1 VTRINLLPQ
10 RREAKGGGPD
20 LQQGWILAVLGV
32 VVAEIVA
39 LFLFHQVKRE
49 ELAKQIRTNNEL
61 TSQIEQ
67 IKKTVA
73 NHAEI
78 KAQLETLRAREDAI
92 SKLQQARTGP
102 TAVLLELS
110 RVLTSGHGPT
120 IEPDALAQLR
130 RDNPTAAYNP
140 GWDPKRLWLT
150 TFQETDRVVRIQG
163 LARDGDDVSELARR
177 LTLSMYF
184 TDLKLLPAS
193 KTTDSETKVDL
204 IGFQLQ
210 AKMRY

>member
-1 VTRINLLPQ
+1 VIRINLLPQ
-10 RREAKGGGPD
+10 KREAR
-20 LQQGWILAVLGV
+20 LSAEVNQGWLLVVLGV
-32 VVAEIVA
+32 VVAEIVL

-49 ELAKQIRTNNEL
+49 ELAKQVRKNSEL
-61 TSQIEQ
+61 SSQIEQ

-73 NHAEI
+73 NHAEV

-92 SKLQQARTGP
+92 SKLQQARSGP

-120 IEPDALAQLR
+120 VDSDVLAQLR
-130 RDNPTAAYNP
+130 RDNPTAVFNP

-150 TFQETDRVVRIQG
+150 SFQENDRVVKIDG

-184 TDLKLLPAS
+184 ADIKLMPANKTIDAES
-193 KTTDSETKVDL
+193 KLEV

-210 AKMRY
+210 AKARY

>member
-1 VTRINLLPQ
+1 MIRINLLPQ
-10 RREAKGGGPD
+10 KREAKRGPEAD
-20 LQQGWILAVLGV
+20 QRWLLVVLGV
-32 VVAEIVA
+32 VVAEIVI
-39 LFLFHQVKRE
+39 LFLVHQVKRE
-49 ELAKQIRTNNEL
+49 ELAQQVRKTAEL

-92 SKLQQARTGP
+92 QKLQQARSGP

-110 RVLTSGHGPT
+110 RVLTGGHGPT
-120 IEPDALAQLR
+120 VEPDVLAQLR
-130 RDNPTAAYNP
+130 RDNPTAVYNP

-150 TFQETDRVVRIQG
+150 SFQENDRTVRIDG
-163 LARDGDDVSELARR
+163 LARDADDVSELARR
-177 LTLSMYF
+177 LNLSMYF
-184 TDLKLLPAS
+184 ADIKLMPAN
-193 KTTDSETKVDL
+193 KTIDSESKLEV

>member
-1 VTRINLLPQ
+1 MIRINLLPQ
-10 RREAKGGGPD
+10 KREAKRGTEAD
-20 LQQGWILAVLGV
+20 QRWLLVVLGV
-32 VVAEIVA
+32 VVAEIVL
-39 LFLFHQVKRE
+39 LFLVHQVKRD
-49 ELAKQIRTNNEL
+49 ELAKQVRKNAEL
-61 TSQIEQ
+61 STQIEQ

-92 SKLQQARTGP
+92 QKLQQARSGP

-110 RVLTSGHGPT
+110 RVLTNGHGPT
-120 IEPDALAQLR
+120 VDSDVLAQLR
-130 RDNPTAAYNP
+130 RDNPTAVYNP
-140 GWDPKRLWLT
+140 GWDAKRLWLT
-150 TFQETDRVVRIQG
+150 SFQETDRLVKIEG

-177 LTLSMYF
+177 LNLSTYF
-184 TDLKLLPAS
+184 ADIKLLPANR
-193 KTTDSETKVDL
+193 TTDAESKLEV